1 MTQAPSSIQNLK
13 SIFEQS
19 TPSIPPKLQPV
30 APPPPIKKIDPNQ
43 LFKNNNDSPKNQ
55 PVKTAP

>member
-1 MTQAPSSIQNLK
+1 MTQAPSSMQGLK

-19 TPSIPPKLQPV
+19 TPSIPQKLQPV
-30 APPPPIKKIDPNQ
+30 APPPPIKKIDHSQ

-55 PVKTAP
+55 PAKPAP